1 MADSTKN
8 APIHAGSTRSSAPRI
23 RSAASVPEAPAR
35 PAGRGVVVILRRP
48 SALSWRP
55 SRVGSTP
62 AAGAERVY
70 GASGRSPRG
79 SAAIPALVTLL
90 LAGLALRLT
99 IAYVLFPGSGFATD
113 ISSFVSWALTLADV
127 GPGIFYASAGFADY
141 PPGYLYVLWLVGL
154 VANALAPLAAGDAGA
169 VATTL
174 IKLPPM
180 LADVVVAFVLYRLV
194 RGWAA
199 DGAAG
204 GREAT
209 GARAHRLGLV
219 AAAIYLFNPVTWYD
233 SALWGQTD
241 AVGALVML
249 LGVAFLVRDRPEAA
263 AVAAVLAGLV
273 KPQFGVVLGPLV
285 AA

>member
-35 PAGRGVVVILRRP
+35 RAGRGVVVILRL
-48 SALSWRP
+48 SSSLSWRP

-70 GASGRSPRG
+70 RASGRSPRG

-99 IAYVLFPGSGFATD
+99 IAYVLFPESGFATD

-127 GPGIFYASAGFADY
+127 GPGGFYANAGFADY
-141 PPGYLYVLWLVGL
+141 PPGYLYVLWMVGL
-154 VANALAPLAAGDAGA
+154 AANALAPLVGGDAGA
-169 VATTL
+169 VATAL

-180 LADVVVAFVLYRLV
+180 LADVALAFVLYRLV
-194 RGWAA
+194 RGWST
-199 DGAAG
+199 DGAG
-204 GREAT
+204 GRGEAH
-209 GARAHRLGLV
+209 GPRAHRLGLA
-219 AAAIYLFNPVTWYD
+219 AAAIYLF
-233 SALWGQTD
+233 
-241 AVGALVML
+241 
-249 LGVAFLVRDRPEAA
+249 
-263 AVAAVLAGLV
+263 
-273 KPQFGVVLGPLV
+273 
-285 AA
+285 